1 MDADLTQAPTFVRAL
16 WEVRKQAE
24 ITIAS
29 RYVPG
34 GSARMPAL
42 RTRASRVLN
51 AFFRRGLS
59 VPIQDLSSGFRL
71 YHAATLRNAQ
81 V

>member
-1 MDADLTQAPTFVRAL
+1 M
-16 WEVRKQAE
+16 
-24 ITIAS
+24 
-29 RYVPG
+29 
-34 GSARMPAL
+34 

-71 YHAATLRNAQ
+71 YHAATLRNAK